1 MSSALND
8 PLFSTQWYVLNT
20 GQSGGTAGVDLNVT
34 GVWADYT
41 GRGVTVGVYDQ
52 GVEKL
57 HPDLVANINP
67 SLYMSA
73 QPFGDGQPTTDTE
86 NHGNNVAGVIAA
98 TANNGIGLA
107 GVAYGA
113 TLGSVYLD
121 LAVHNLYPDNLK
133 AAYDFAAAH
142 FDISSNSW
150 GVSNNFTNFND
161 PDNQGTAEGI
171 ANAVTNG
178 RGGLGTVI
186 TFAAGNNR
194 LDGDNTNL
202 SNYTSTPSVI
212 TVAGV
217 THSGATVS
225 YSTPGASVLV
235 AAPTMNILYAN
246 VDTDGDGVPDTQ
258 EEGEAAS
265 ASPYALQEVGRTGFV
280 TTAALI
286 GRGLTESGA
295 PGGDYDM
302 EFGGTS
308 AATPMVSGVAA
319 LMLEANPKLGYRDVA
334 DILAL
339 SARNA
344 DTSAQWTINGASA
357 WNGGGMHVNND
368 AGYGLVDALAAV
380 RLAETWTTQHTAAN
394 LLTTDASATVNQA
407 IPNGG
412 QALTSSVTVS
422 NSFSVEDAEVVLSM
436 QHPDVA
442 DLTILLTSPSGTVTN
457 LLETPLHLAFP
468 SAPFSMS
475 STHSLGETSAGTWT
489 LSVQD
494 KNADS
499 DAGTLSSWELR
510 LYGSSDALPH
520 VYTNEYAAYAAQDAS
535 RTVLNDTSGAAVL
548 NAAAVTASSTV
559 NLLPG
564 LTSSIGGTNL
574 TITDATTVARVYT
587 GDSGDILVGDASES
601 LLSAGRGNDLL
612 IPVLGTS
619 TLEGGPGIDTAA
631 FSSDMAAYALLSL
644 GGNNVVS
651 GLEGDVAIRNIEL
664 LSFAGATVPT
674 AGLTFWQVDSTNNGS
689 TAATFA
695 SV

>member
-1 MSSALND
+1 MSSTLND
-8 PLFSTQWYVLNT
+8 PLFPTQWYILNT

-34 GVWADYT
+34 DVWADYT

-67 SLYMSA
+67 SLYLSA
-73 QPFGDGQPTTDTE
+73 QPFGDGQPTTDE
-86 NHGNNVAGVIAA
+86 ESHGNNVAGVIAA

-121 LAVHNLYPDNLK
+121 LSVHNIAPDDLK
-133 AAYDFAAAH
+133 AAYDFAAAN

-161 PDNQGTAEGI
+161 PDNQGTAVGL

-186 TFAAGNNR
+186 TVAAGNNR
-194 LDGDNTNL
+194 LEGDNTNL
-202 SNYTSTPSVI
+202 SNLSSSPAVI
-212 TVAGV
+212 TVAGISH
-217 THSGATVS
+217 TGAVVS

-258 EEGEAAS
+258 EEANS
-265 ASPYALQEVGRTGFV
+265 ASPYALQEVGRVGFV
-280 TTAALI
+280 TTTALI

-319 LMLEANPKLGYRDVA
+319 LMLEANPQLGYRDVA

-339 SARNA
+339 SARNT
-344 DTSAQWTINGASA
+344 DTSAQWTVNGATA

-368 AGYGLVDALAAV
+368 VGYGLVDALAAV
-380 RLAETWTTQHTAAN
+380 RLAETWTTRHTAAN
-394 LLTTDASATVNQA
+394 LATTGGTATVNQA

-412 QALTSSVTVS
+412 QALTSSVAVS

-468 SAPFSMS
+468 SEPFSMS
-475 STHSLGETSAGTWT
+475 STHSLGENSAGTWT
-489 LSVQD
+489 LSVRD

-499 DAGTLSSWELR
+499 DAGTLSSWELK
-510 LYGSSDALPH
+510 LYGSSDSLPH
-520 VYTNEYAAYAAQDAS
+520 VYTNEYAVYAAQNPA
-535 RTVLNDTSGAAVL
+535 RTVLSDTSGAAVL

-564 LTSSIGGTNL
+564 MASSIGGTNL
-574 TITDATTVARVYT
+574 TITDATTVVRVYT
-587 GDSGDILVGDASES
+587 GDSGDILVGDGSES

-612 IPVLGTS
+612 IPVLGNS
-619 TLEGGPGIDTAA
+619 TLDGGAGVDTAA
-631 FSSDMAAYALLSL
+631 FSSDMASYALLSL
-644 GGNNVVS
+644 GTNSVVS

-689 TAATFA
+689 TAANFA